1 MSDPRYNGEK
11 TPRQMPE
18 GKRFQPG
25 NPGRPKGSRNRL
37 GEAFVQ
43 ALHDDFQQHG
53 IATIE
58 KVRSERPH
66 EYLKVVASLLPK
78 QLEIKESDFDS
89 FSDDEL
95 AAFVVAARSALARV
109 EAGGSNAAATD
120 GTEPPQDLQS
130 VH

>member
-1 MSDPRYNGEK
+1 MSDTVSTDEK
-11 TPRQMPE
+11 PWQF
-18 GKRFQPG
+18 KPG
-25 NPGRPKGSRNRL
+25 NNANPAGRPKGSRNRL

-43 ALHDDFQQHG
+43 ALHDDFQRHG
-53 IATIE
+53 IETIGR
-58 KVRSERPH
+58 VRTERPH

-109 EAGGSNAAATD
+109 EASGGNATEQVRA
-120 GTEPPQDLQS
+120 EPPQGLQTIQ
-130 VH
+130 

>member
-1 MSDPRYNGEK
+1 MLK
-11 TPRQMPE
+11 TPPAQDDKS
-18 GKRFQPG
+18 GRFLTG
-25 NPGRPKGSRNRL
+25 NSGGGRPKGSRNRL

-43 ALHDDFQQHG
+43 ALHDDFQRHG
-53 IATIE
+53 IETIE

-95 AAFVVAARSALARV
+95 AAFVVAARSAIARV
-109 EAGGSNAAATD
+109 TEGGGNAAD
-120 GTEPPQDLQS
+120 QGGTEPPSS
-130 VH
+130 VQAVH